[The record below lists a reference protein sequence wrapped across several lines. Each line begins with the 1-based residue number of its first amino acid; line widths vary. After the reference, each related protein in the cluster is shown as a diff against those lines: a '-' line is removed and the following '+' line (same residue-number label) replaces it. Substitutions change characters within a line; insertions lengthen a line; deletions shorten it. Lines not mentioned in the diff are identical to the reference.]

1 MGASKI
7 VFVGAVAVIIGLF
20 GVGIK
25 KGEQRSAD
33 IAALHAYQL
42 QAKTLAE
49 QALQIAARKL
59 PSSAATTPLPTP
71 SAGSTSEGSYSYS
84 VVRWLAINTKQVR
97 ITAIGTASTQRI
109 TMYSTLEELP
119 AGPKP
124 SGVKTWNR
132 WKQVSPSWRVLT
144 TITP

>member
-49 QALQIAARKL
+49 QALQVAARKL
-59 PSSAATTPLPTP
+59 PTTASGTMPIPGV
-71 SAGSTSEGSYSYS
+71 GSTSEGSYSYS
-84 VVRWLAINTKQVR
+84 VVRWGMPTYTNQVR
-97 ITAIGTASTQRI
+97 ITTVGTANTQRI
-109 TMYSTLEELP
+109 TMYSTLQELP

-124 SGVKTWNR
+124 SGAKTWNR
-132 WKQVSPSWRVLT
+132 WKQIGSWRILS
-144 TITP
+144 TISP